1 MHKADFL
8 IIGAGMAGASAGA
21 ALARHGSVIL
31 LEREDQP
38 GYHTTG
44 RSAAFYAP
52 SYGNEFVRPLTL
64 ASGDSLRSPPA
75 GFVDAPLL
83 RHRGAL
89 YVAREDQLA
98 QLRQFHAHLQE
109 TGAQADW
116 LEAGATL
123 QKATMLQPDYIAGGV
138 YEENC
143 HDIDVAALHQA
154 YLRQLDS
161 GALLCCAGVV
171 NIERVGADWQVETP
185 SGLFGAPVLI
195 NAAGAWAD
203 DVAMMAGIAPVGLQ
217 PLRRTVVMLP
227 GPADYDDDWPL
238 VLDVDDEFYFKP
250 DAGRMLL
257 SPGDETPSAPCDAQP
272 EELDI
277 ALAIDRLG
285 KASVIPAPCVEAK
298 WAGLRT
304 FAPDRT
310 PVIGMDSV
318 QEGFFWLAGQGG
330 YGIQTAPAIAQL
342 VVDLLTAGRVSQ
354 ELADWGVRA
363 EHYAPSRFELLE
375 RNRA

>member
-21 ALARHGSVIL
+21 ALARHGSVIV
-31 LEREDQP
+31 LEREEHP

-64 ASGDSLRSPPA
+64 ASGDFLQDPPA
-75 GFVDAPLL
+75 GFVDGPLL

-89 YVAREDQLA
+89 YVARQDQLA
-98 QLRQFHAHLQE
+98 QLKQFHAHLLE

-116 LEAGATL
+116 LEADAVL
-123 QKATMLQPDYIAGGV
+123 QQAPMMQPGYVAGGI

-154 YLRQLDS
+154 YLRQLGRD
-161 GALLCCAGVV
+161 ALSCSAGVT
-171 NIERVGADWQVETP
+171 NIERVGADWQVETTA
-185 SGLFGAPVLI
+185 GAYQAPMLI

-203 DVAMMAGIAPVGLQ
+203 DIAAMACAAPVGLQ

-227 GPADYDDDWPL
+227 GPADYDDNWPL
-238 VLDVDDEFYFKP
+238 VLDVEDEFYFKP

-272 EELDI
+272 EELDV

-285 KASVIPAPCVEAK
+285 TASSIPAPRVESK

-310 PVIGMDSV
+310 PVVGMNPVMD
-318 QEGFFWLAGQGG
+318 GFFWLAGQGG

-342 VVDLLTAGRVSQ
+342 VADLLTGGKVSQ
-354 ELADWGVRA
+354 ELADWGVR
-363 EHYAPSRFELLE
+363 EEYYAPSRFELLD